1 MAYIDTKTFDIY
13 SEIEGVSEIYSLS
26 FECDD
31 LIAPIIAMLNR
42 KGYKTMACCAGHPYT
57 GKDYVYSVY
66 EGKEFEPTYSV
77 EELTEEVLSKEEDD
91 TKELVEELSQDGKKV
106 YRHLV
111 GTVPHEAYIY
121 FARTYFTS
129 NDQLP
134 LGWYVDKDSI
144 RYSFDPKLEPYFFMA
159 NQVAVY
165 MTLYDWARK
174 LPYRSK
180 VNQPEW

>member
-1 MAYIDTKTFDIY
+1 
-13 SEIEGVSEIYSLS
+13 
-26 FECDD
+26 
-31 LIAPIIAMLNR
+31 
-42 KGYKTMACCAGHPYT
+42 
-57 GKDYVYSVY
+57 
-66 EGKEFEPTYSV
+66 
-77 EELTEEVLSKEEDD
+77 
-91 TKELVEELSQDGKKV
+91 
-106 YRHLV
+106 V

-134 LGWYVDKDSI
+134 LGWYIDNDSI